1 MRLHFLYKLLLAVG
15 FSALLATGTAFAAPI
30 LSENAHGHDVLKLQ
44 KELKRTGYLT
54 DEPNGIFDTHTK
66 NAVLA
71 FQREENLAET
81 GIVDRA
87 MWQLL
92 RKKPTQKASAIAA
105 MPTVDQAAS
114 LPEKTPL
121 NEAASVSEVTP
132 PVKKTIPPLAEKQD
146 LKQSERLIN
155 VKSANQSASALA
167 VTSQEKKAPEP
178 PEVTPQVKQEPS
190 TRMAAPAPRHLAN
203 IPDVDPAP
211 WRSANS
217 PPKQPIKSEAIS
229 AEEKAAP
236 KTAIS
241 ADSEKPTPSRSER
254 LLDIKPINT
263 KATSAEEKAAPKTAI
278 SADSEKPALGRSER
292 LLDIKPI
299 NTKATSAPRVMPTAP
314 KMPLPDAQ
322 PVESAKDT
330 LTNNSKAPFLTPRI
344 QNAPEGLP
352 ILLSTKVAAL
362 IETAKKYIGTPYQ
375 FGGTTPEAFD
385 CSGYL
390 QYVFKEN
397 GITIPRTADEQF
409 KLGRNISTTDL
420 VTGDLVFFE
429 TSAAGASH
437 CGIYLGDGKFIHA
450 STSKGVRIDELSSS
464 YWRTHYYASKHIVD
478 E

>member
-263 KATSAEEKAAPKTAI
+263 KATSA
-278 SADSEKPALGRSER
+278 
-292 LLDIKPI
+292 
-299 NTKATSAPRVMPTAP
+299 PRVMPTAP

-409 KLGRNISTTDL
+409 KLGKNISTTDL